1 MDLPWFKIRWD
12 VLILYGRRIPCFI
25 ICEHVVSTN
34 KMSKQKIRIIYEKRM
49 LHILNFSIMFSN
61 KILV

>member
-12 VLILYGRRIPCFI
+12 VLILYDCKIPCFI
-25 ICEHVVSTN
+25 ICEHVVSTK

-49 LHILNFSIMFSN
+49 LHILIFSIMFSN

>member
-12 VLILYGRRIPCFI
+12 VLILYGCRIPCFI

-34 KMSKQKIRIIYEKRM
+34 KMSKQKIRIIYKREC
-49 LHILNFSIMFSN
+49 SIF
-61 KILV
+61 